1 MSEKVILVDK
11 FDNYIGT
18 MDKMEAH
25 QKGLLHRAI
34 SVFIFNSYG
43 DMLIQR
49 RALKKY
55 HSPGIWSNT
64 ACTHPRLNEEPI
76 IAAKRRLKEEM
87 GITADINFCFK
98 FTYKANL
105 EHALIEHE
113 IDHVFIGVSD
123 NIPEYNT
130 EEVCEYKYISQE
142 ELKLELE
149 KNPTSFSEWFKLCY
163 KQAYMSLNKT
173 ENKKINDH

>member
-1 MSEKVILVDK
+1 
-11 FDNYIGT
+11 
-18 MDKMEAH
+18 
-25 QKGLLHRAI
+25 
-34 SVFIFNSYG
+34 
-43 DMLIQR
+43 MLIQR

-55 HSPGIWSNT
+55 HSQGIWSNT

-163 KQAYMSLNKT
+163 KQTYMSLNKT